1 MYLRTTARANK
12 DGSVVRYLALAHNQ
26 RVGAATKAN
35 VLLNLGREDRLDPDG
50 LRRLVRS
57 INRYLGEP
65 DTDGTDAGTDA
76 AAATGTDTSA
86 EGLRLI
92 SSRPAGAAWLLDG
105 LWKALDVD
113 TALRTVLGGRRF
125 TTDVERVLFALVA
138 NRAIDPSSKLA
149 AAEWASHDVAIPGL
163 DGMDED
169 QAYRAMDLLIE
180 ADTDASVQEAV
191 FFAVADLLNLEVD
204 LLFFDTTSTYFER
217 DTEDPD
223 PEPGVDGE
231 GGSGGFRRYGHSK
244 DHRRDLPQIVIGL
257 AVTREGIPVRCWCW
271 PGNTA
276 DQAILPEVRDGLRGW
291 RLGRVVTVVD
301 RGFSSRENLAYLQR
315 AGGHYIA
322 GERMRD
328 GNTHAAEALSRQG
341 RYQQVRDNLR
351 VKEVKLDSTPGV
363 RWIICHNP
371 DEAERDAA
379 QREAAIAR
387 IRAELDRISAART
400 RTREQART
408 RRAGAAALSAAA
420 RTKADRKA
428 AAEEAAHVKA
438 ECALREHPA
447 LGRWLRQTP
456 SGRLQLDRAK
466 ITAEARLDG
475 KYLLSTSDPDL
486 SAEDVALG
494 YKNLLEA
501 ERGFRD
507 LKSTIELRPVFH
519 RLEPRIRA
527 HVLLCWLALLLI
539 RVAERRTGQ
548 TWRQINRELG
558 RLHAITLSGPAGT
571 VVQTTEPTTAQASI
585 LRACSL
591 TPPPRITTLEPAE
604 QQKRPQ
610 PASGRAWTHACILA
624 PSPFSQVNP
633 RIRRPRLPTNCG
645 TRVPYGATNPARTKG
660 KGQERPD
667 THKVVTAA
675 SASDPRAHYEQP
687 DLRQARLVGCTL
699 DD

>member
-1 MYLRTTARANK
+1 MRDLAGVWSGAVMYLRTTTRANK

-26 RVGAATKAN
+26 RVGTATKAN

-57 INRYLGEP
+57 INRYLGES
-65 DTDGTDAGTDA
+65 DAEGTDA
-76 AAATGTDTSA
+76 AAATGADTST
-86 EGLRLI
+86 EGLRLVA
-92 SSRPAGAAWLLDG
+92 SRPAGAAWLLDG

-138 NRAIDPSSKLA
+138 NRAIDPASKLA
-149 AAEWASHDVAIPGL
+149 AAEWASCDVAIPGL
-163 DGMDED
+163 DQMDED

-223 PEPGVDGE
+223 PADGE
-231 GGSGGFRRYGHSK
+231 DGTPGLRRYGHSK

-271 PGNTA
+271 PGNTN
-276 DQAILPEVRDGLRGW
+276 DQAILPEVKDGLRGW

-328 GNTHAAEALSRQG
+328 GNAHAAEALSRQG

-351 VKEVKLDSTPGV
+351 VKEVKLDSTPGI

-387 IRAELDRISAART
+387 IRAELDRITTARA

-408 RRAGAAALSAAA
+408 RATATGTAAA
-420 RTKADRKA
+420 RRR
-428 AAEEAAHVKA
+428 AEQQAERDEAAHVKA

-456 SGRLQLDRAK
+456 SGRLALDRAK
-466 ITAEARLDG
+466 IAAETRLDG

-519 RLEPRIRA
+519 RIEPRIRA

-548 TWRQINRELG
+548 TWRAINRELG
-558 RLHAITLSGPAGT
+558 RLHAITLTGPSGT
-571 VVQTTEPTTAQASI
+571 VVQTTEPTAAQLGI
-585 LRACSL
+585 LRACGL
-591 TPPPRITTLEPAE
+591 TPPPRITTLD
-604 QQKRPQ
+604 
-610 PASGRAWTHACILA
+610 
-624 PSPFSQVNP
+624 
-633 RIRRPRLPTNCG
+633 PT
-645 TRVPYGATNPARTKG
+645 
-660 KGQERPD
+660 
-667 THKVVTAA
+667 
-675 SASDPRAHYEQP
+675 
-687 DLRQARLVGCTL
+687 
-699 DD
+699 